1 MSTKR
6 IVLFI
11 GYLLIFM
18 TTRSFAQ
25 FPEDALR
32 LSLSGLSV
40 GARALAM
47 GGAYTGIANDFTAVY
62 WNPAGL
68 AQIRYYEI
76 SGGIGHLGYKNQSTF
91 FGQSS
96 SLSNNST
103 SLSSAG
109 FVYPLPTRR
118 GSLTL
123 AFGYNR
129 SADFTT
135 ALAFN
140 GFNAVSSIIPSLYDP
155 DENQDLAWQLYL
167 EDSTGYTPIQQNV
180 GQRGSVLENDGVK
193 NWTIAGA
200 LEIIPK
206 LYLGATLTL
215 ISGSYSYTRNFIE
228 EDAKRLYTKP
238 PFDFQQ
244 LVVDNAIDWELSGY
258 GFKIGMLYNIRDR
271 ARFGITVKAPS
282 RYTVKEKFQ
291 TDGLS
296 VFKTP
301 DKKGVYQYTASVSGR
316 SEYDVQTPFV
326 FGGGISL
333 NAGGLVISGDA
344 EYADWGEMEFKN
356 PSSNISGLTKKNHDI
371 KSLFRA
377 TTNLR
382 AGAEYAIPDTDV
394 RLRGGFVYQPSP
406 FEGDPSSFA
415 QKYVTGGIGLA
426 LQASVFIDVA
436 YAHGSWD
443 TFHVN
448 YDQTSRTDESVTTNN
463 LLFTISYHF

>member
-1 MSTKR
+1 
-6 IVLFI
+6 
-11 GYLLIFM
+11 
-18 TTRSFAQ
+18 
-25 FPEDALR
+25 
-32 LSLSGLSV
+32 
-40 GARALAM
+40 
-47 GGAYTGIANDFTAVY
+47 
-62 WNPAGL
+62 
-68 AQIRYYEI
+68 
-76 SGGIGHLGYKNQSTF
+76 
-91 FGQSS
+91 
-96 SLSNNST
+96 
-103 SLSSAG
+103 
-109 FVYPLPTRR
+109 
-118 GSLTL
+118 
-123 AFGYNR
+123 
-129 SADFTT
+129 
-135 ALAFN
+135 
-140 GFNAVSSIIPSLYDP
+140 VSSIIPSLYDP

-206 LYLGATLTL
+206 LYMGATLTL

-291 TDGLS
+291 TDGTS

-301 DKKGVYQYTASVSGR
+301 DKKGIYQYTASLSGR

-356 PSSNISGLTKKNHDI
+356 PSSNISGLTKKNQDI

-426 LQASVFIDVA
+426 LQGSVFIDVA

-463 LLFTISYHF
+463 LLFTVSYHF